1 MMHRKQLAAV
11 LLFLLLALL
20 PYRTLAYFT
29 DEARTNNVITTGNL
43 SLQLHEV
50 DADGK
55 PFPSGALSG
64 VMPGAE
70 ITKQV
75 YVENT
80 GAAAMWVR
88 VRLQPQVSNGLSFAP
103 YFSLDLDTAHWE
115 ERDGWYYYGS
125 PLTAGHVTENL
136 FSTLRVSPDMANAY
150 QDCTLTISIQAQA
163 VQYDNN
169 GGTVWEATGWPA
181 E

>member
-1 MMHRKQLAAV
+1 MHQKQLAAA

-29 DEARTNNVITTGNL
+29 EEARTNNVITTGTL
-43 SLQLHEV
+43 SLRLHEV
-50 DADGK
+50 GAEGK
-55 PFPSGALSG
+55 PISSDALSG

-70 ITKQV
+70 ITRRV
-75 YVENT
+75 YLENT

-88 VRLQPQVSNGLSFAP
+88 VRLQTQVNDGLSFAP

-115 ERDGWYYYGS
+115 ERDGWFYYGS

-136 FSTLRVSPDMANAY
+136 FSTLRASAEMGNAY
-150 QDCTLTISIQAQA
+150 QNCTVTLSIQAQA

-169 GGTVWEATGWPA
+169 GGTVWDATGWPA